1 MAASRTQEGVAL
13 MEEEKEK
20 PEKSE
25 GSGGFPGKI
34 RSFWHET
41 VLEMKKVSWPS
52 QQEVIN
58 TTLICVLAIFFFAAY
73 LFVAD
78 IGLTYLIKG
87 IEWVGGKVFG

>member
-1 MAASRTQEGVAL
+1 MD
-13 MEEEKEK
+13 EEKEK
-20 PEKSE
+20 PERSE
-25 GSGGFPGKI
+25 RASGLVG
-34 RSFWHET
+34 RVQEFWHEL

-52 QQEVIN
+52 RQEVTN

-78 IGLTYLIKG
+78 IALTYLIKG

>member
-1 MAASRTQEGVAL
+1 

-20 PEKSE
+20 PERSDS
-25 GSGGFPGKI
+25 SGGFLGKI
-34 RSFWHET
+34 RSFWHE
-41 VLEMKKVSWPS
+41 VALEMKKVSWPS

-58 TTLICVLAIFFFAAY
+58 TTLVCVLAVFFFAAY

-87 IEWVGGKVFG
+87 IEWVGSKVFG